1 MADYL
6 TTADVIAIHEA
17 IMVLTGS
24 GFAPL
29 RDEGLLD
36 SAVMK
41 PQTAAYYEGA
51 DLTHQAALLAIGI
64 SQNQPFV
71 DGNKRTAYAALDT
84 FLKINGQQYDSDPIE
99 LSKQLE
105 RVAERTGSLREAT
118 VEFAAWLG
126 PRVSVRSASLNR
138 TQK

>member
-1 MADYL
+1 MSEYL
-6 TTADVIAIHEA
+6 TTGDVIALHEA
-17 IMVLTGS
+17 IMGLTGS

-29 RDEGLLD
+29 RDEGLLE

-84 FLKINGQQYDSDPIE
+84 FLKLNGKQFDDDPIE

-105 RVAERTGSLREAT
+105 RVAERTITLREAT
-118 VEFAAWLG
+118 DEFAAWLRE
-126 PRVSVRSASLNR
+126 RVAER
-138 TQK
+138 QKI

>member
-1 MADYL
+1 MVNYL
-6 TTADVIAIHEA
+6 STADVIAIHEA
-17 IMVLTGS
+17 IMELTGS
-24 GFAPL
+24 DFAPL

-51 DLTHQAALLAIGI
+51 DLTHQAALLAVGI

-84 FLKINGQQYDSDPIE
+84 FLKINGQQYDGDPIE

-105 RVAERTGSLREAT
+105 HVAERTGSLQQAT
-118 VEFAAWLG
+118 DEFTSWLG
-126 PRVSVRSASLNR
+126 HRVSARSAS
-138 TQK
+138 